1 MRSIYRDLIY
11 LLAEGGITPA
21 HFFRKGGERKQSYC
35 GDTVVDI
42 SKHDTAGRNYFEIRE
57 YKDEDLMVRFH
68 FITRVYSQAV
78 QQELSAIEDGL
89 VPIPHVVIINSC
101 LWDIT
106 RWGAM
111 REDNYKE
118 EMVDLFQHLRRS
130 LPDDTLIMWT
140 STLPVATERI
150 KGGVIIKQLEFMKHS
165 MRFMILEAN
174 KFAQQL
180 CMAFD
185 VDLLDLHYH
194 MRFQLHRRTNDGLH
208 WEPPAVRHMT
218 NLILMHIALSW
229 ERQLPHN
236 FWCPYMGNVI
246 ARAEEAGMDSKGEIL
261 LDKKILQYLQEKSCG
276 KGPRK
281 KTRTSC
287 RGLMT
292 DQMQKPEPKN
302 RLSKRV
308 KVRAHDRRTQGV
320 RRAPR
325 IGRKKNNVKEMLVNG
340 NNKVDSAGGYHQ
352 LHPPSCT
359 GTSGGISTS
368 WTGKLDKTANR
379 EILDINWKTNGSSLK
394 ASTTEEGRD
403 LNNRFVRD
411 VARHFSNWDTKD
423 LSAQE
428 NLSIQTNT
436 GHCNIINSSST
447 SHYSDTY
454 SHYSD
459 KYSRE
464 YGKAVAHSTTY
475 VNPNVAFQEH
485 MYRQSY
491 QQFNTHIPYPF
502 WHNYPTSHFPWNRR
516 M

>member
-1 MRSIYRDLIY
+1 MADIFTIGDARHLLKKKFVLMLGDSNMRSIYRDLIY

-150 KGGVIIKQLEFMKHS
+150 KGGVIIKQ
-165 MRFMILEAN
+165 
-174 KFAQQL
+174 
-180 CMAFD
+180 
-185 VDLLDLHYH
+185 
-194 MRFQLHRRTNDGLH
+194 
-208 WEPPAVRHMT
+208 
-218 NLILMHIALSW
+218 
-229 ERQLPHN
+229 
-236 FWCPYMGNVI
+236 
-246 ARAEEAGMDSKGEIL
+246 GEIL